1 MQEEEDHFAPD
12 LKVGLG
18 NEVKLHELDGIA
30 RNKKMKNFK
39 SYQKEIQL
47 DEVLDKSDDMGK
59 WIKDFKKS
67 DAPQFAGKSVEKRRK
82 MAIAAKLQADREEV
96 VKEAKNERE
105 YGYEGEMAM
114 TQLKTLMRHAEHM
127 MSMMEE
133 DTDLPEWVQS
143 KITLATDY
151 VQTAHDYLM
160 SEMNEEVDEN
170 YVSHAQRKAVWAS
183 RNDEK
188 KKAKKE
194 EKQVT
199 EFSKWVK

>member
-1 MQEEEDHFAPD
+1 ME
-12 LKVGLG
+12 LLG
-18 NEVKLHELDGIA
+18 I
-30 RNKKMKNFK
+30 KKMKNFK

-188 KKAKKE
+188 EKAKKE